1 VSVLSDGMAGLDNI
15 EAKKRRQLNNLALTL
30 ATAGEH
36 ASCAVQ
42 IAVPVSQR
50 TDTHTTHTANRI
62 TDPGLGGDIRAEM
75 REHLCGVM
83 CVSPSHL
90 SHLRA

>member
-1 VSVLSDGMAGLDNI
+1 MAGLDNI
-15 EAKKRRQLNNLALTL
+15 EAKKRRQHNNLALTL

-50 TDTHTTHTANRI
+50 THTLHTQPTGSRTLDLEAI
-62 TDPGLGGDIRAEM
+62 LE
-75 REHLCGVM
+75 
-83 CVSPSHL
+83 
-90 SHLRA
+90 LRCESIYVE